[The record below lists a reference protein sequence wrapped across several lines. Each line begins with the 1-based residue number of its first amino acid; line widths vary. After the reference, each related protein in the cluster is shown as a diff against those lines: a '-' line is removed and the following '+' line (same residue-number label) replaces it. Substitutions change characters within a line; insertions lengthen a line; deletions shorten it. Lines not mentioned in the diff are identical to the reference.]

1 MPVVSDER
9 FSSRA
14 DGVQNSLL
22 GALSPFPSCP
32 FDIVSQ
38 IEVSRPTDTQLS
50 VSIVLIDLAVAALVL
65 YVSCEVI
72 RRGFFVQRSLRRI

>member
-1 MPVVSDER
+1 MPDVSDGR
-9 FSSRA
+9 FSVRT

-22 GALSPFPSCP
+22 SALSPFPSRP

-38 IEVSRPTDTQLS
+38 TEVGRPTDTQS
-50 VSIVLIDLAVAALVL
+50 SISIVLIDIAVAALVL